1 MLSASSLTHERRT
14 NLRSYHLTGI
24 SRMYS
29 SLLLRSAVRRNL
41 VSQSA
46 RCFASRAPPPP
57 TSAPKAPRAESV
69 PKPEA
74 AERLPAP
81 EVLPSENAATEQPLS
96 SLPSLDFAPGEEP
109 HRERTGAKSSKD
121 SLSSIER
128 KRRLYSRVS
137 VGALLIGLGVQ
148 TWFMGRELEEEE
160 LKEFRLVCLMSY
172 LGRRMAC
179 SHFECRNVRMHHK
192 QDGAGPHS
200 VSKASSM

>member
-128 KRRLYSRVS
+128 RRRFWSRVS
-137 VGALLIGLGVQ
+137 SGILVLGAAAAA
-148 TWFMGRELEEEE
+148 WHSGREWDEDE
-160 LKEFRLVCLMSY
+160 LREM
-172 LGRRMAC
+172 RM
-179 SHFECRNVRMHHK
+179 VR
-192 QDGAGPHS
+192 GT
-200 VSKASSM
+200 